1 MSPGG
6 PDAVTEWLRRVR
18 GERVSRRTTSER
30 ARVVRDGV
38 SLGAAVGLYGVAFG
52 ATATAAGLSVWQASV
67 LSLLMF
73 TGASQF
79 ALVGVLAAGG
89 GPFVAVGSALLL
101 GTRNTIYGVRLAE
114 LLSYRGWRRFAAA
127 HWVIDETTALTVR
140 ENGTPLA
147 RLAFLSSGCT
157 LFLFWNLTTV
167 AGALGAQS
175 FGPVLQAAL
184 DSVVPAA
191 FLVLLWPRLVRGADL
206 LREQRVVAVGG
217 AGIALGLTPVL
228 APGLQIIV
236 AGLAVLL
243 AIRATPPKGASGDP
257 HASAQGPT

>member
-1 MSPGG
+1 M
-6 PDAVTEWLRRVR
+6 RRP
-18 GERVSRRTTSER
+18 TSER

-38 SLGAAVGLYGVAFG
+38 GLGAAVGLYGVAFG

-89 GPFVAVGSALLL
+89 GPFAAVGSALLL
-101 GTRNTIYGVRLAE
+101 GTRNTIYGVRLSE
-114 LLSYRGWRRFAAA
+114 LLSYRGWWRIAAA
-127 HWVIDETTALTVR
+127 HWVIDETTAVTVR
-140 ENGTPLA
+140 ENGTQLA
-147 RLAFLSSGCT
+147 RLAFVSSGST

-167 AGALGAQS
+167 AGAVGAQS
-175 FGPVLQAAL
+175 FGLVLQAAL

-191 FLVLLWPRLVRGADL
+191 FLALLWPRLVRGADL
-206 LREQRVVAVGG
+206 LREQRIVAVAG
-217 AGIALGLTPVL
+217 AGIALALTPVL

-243 AIRATPPKGASGDP
+243 AIRATPAKGASADP
-257 HASAQGPT
+257 HGSAEGPA